1 MEQRDIHS
9 QVNEQRN
16 RAKNDHPSLVSDH
29 MTLEFKYSFQ
39 DYLKM
44 SLCKMVPHEGILF
57 NQREGFIYGP
67 REECIKLK
75 KKV

>member
-1 MEQRDIHS
+1 MEQGNIHS
-9 QVNEQRN
+9 QTNEKRN
-16 RAKNDHPSLVSDH
+16 RARKDQPSLVGDYMS
-29 MTLEFKYSFQ
+29 LEFKYSFQ

-44 SLCKMVPHEGILF
+44 ALCKMVPHEGILF